1 VPGPPRP
8 YGMTAEALVL
18 TFRMA
23 VVASAVV
30 APAVQLAGLFDTDI
44 LTNGRAAG
52 SRSLATRA
60 FLPTLA
66 RNW

>member
-1 VPGPPRP
+1 MSLRP

-18 TFRMA
+18 TFRTA

-30 APAVQLAGLFDTDI
+30 APAVQLAGLFATDI

-52 SRSLATRA
+52 RRSLAA
-60 FLPTLA
+60 
-66 RNW
+66 